1 MAVRLPLEIDITNSE
16 GIGFPAVFSVSEL
29 SPTSLLTFGFCSGML
44 EEEANKTR
52 IKYMT
57 VRTKNDLDKV
67 QLYIQKLQE
76 IKGFLQ
82 QARFEEQERQDS
94 LDLRVNCYWNNI

>member
-1 MAVRLPLEIDITNSE
+1 
-16 GIGFPAVFSVSEL
+16 
-29 SPTSLLTFGFCSGML
+29 ML
-44 EEEANKTR
+44 EEGANKTR

-82 QARFEEQERQDS
+82 QARFEEKEENDR

>member
-1 MAVRLPLEIDITNSE
+1 MELNLSTPL
-16 GIGFPAVFSVSEL
+16 
-29 SPTSLLTFGFCSGML
+29 LLTFGFCSGML
-44 EEEANKTR
+44 KEEANKTR

-82 QARFEEQERQDS
+82 QARFEDREMSDEPN
-94 LDLRVNCYWNNI
+94 LRVNCYWEQSLNN

>member
-1 MAVRLPLEIDITNSE
+1 
-16 GIGFPAVFSVSEL
+16 
-29 SPTSLLTFGFCSGML
+29 
-44 EEEANKTR
+44 
-52 IKYMT
+52 MT

-82 QARFEEQERQDS
+82 QTRFEEKAEKATFN
-94 LDLRVNCYWNNI
+94 LRINCYWEQGFNN

>member
-1 MAVRLPLEIDITNSE
+1 
-16 GIGFPAVFSVSEL
+16 
-29 SPTSLLTFGFCSGML
+29 
-44 EEEANKTR
+44 
-52 IKYMT
+52 MT

-82 QARFEEQERQDS
+82 QAQFEEQKEKDA
-94 LDLRVNCYWNNI
+94 LDLRVNCYWNNV